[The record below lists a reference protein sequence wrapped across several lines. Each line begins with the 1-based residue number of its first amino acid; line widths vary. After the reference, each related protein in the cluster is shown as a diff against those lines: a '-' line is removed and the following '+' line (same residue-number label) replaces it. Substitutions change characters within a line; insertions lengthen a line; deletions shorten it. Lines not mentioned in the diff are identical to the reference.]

1 MNFNPNFYSNLYF
14 NHNHYHNHYLYQL
27 RQQEIAG
34 GITVS
39 AESGVRIIQFGG
51 PFKLNASKSLTHPYF
66 QRPRP
71 GSPQVG
77 GKGQPIDNT

>member
-14 NHNHYHNHYLYQL
+14 NHNHYHNHYLYQPG
-27 RQQEIAG
+27 QQANAYWIELFAD
-34 GITVS
+34 S
-39 AESGVRIIQFGG
+39 RVRIIQFGG
-51 PFKLNASKSLTHPYF
+51 PFKLKASNALTHSLF

>member
-14 NHNHYHNHYLYQL
+14 NHNHYHNHYLYQPG
-27 RQQEIAG
+27 QQAIAD
-34 GITVS
+34 GIAVS
-39 AESGVRIIQFGG
+39 ADSRVRIIQFGG
-51 PFKLNASKSLTHPYF
+51 PFKLKASNSHTHPYF
-66 QRPRP
+66 QRLRP